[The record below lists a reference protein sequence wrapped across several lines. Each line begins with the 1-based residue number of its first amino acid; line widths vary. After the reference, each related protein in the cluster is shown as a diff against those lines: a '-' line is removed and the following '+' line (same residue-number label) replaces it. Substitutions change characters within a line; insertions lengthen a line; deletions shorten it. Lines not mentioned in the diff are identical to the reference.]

1 MILTDYYKFEKLPG
15 TKSKH
20 RVDCT
25 ASTRSYP
32 EFEALR
38 NKAAE
43 LFVYIGDVPDRFGG
57 NIHRKADKAITK
69 VKNISSI
76 YVPDVTAGLA
86 YGDIRGTQD
95 AVLIINDPE
104 YTVVEVFIAR
114 GYRNNRLNL
123 WQNLSD
129 GAYDE
134 EIADLRA
141 RATAEMVE
149 FPSSL

>member
-20 RVDCT
+20 RIDCT
-25 ASTRSYP
+25 ASTKSYP
-32 EFEALR
+32 EFEGLR
-38 NKAAE
+38 NKAGE

-57 NIHRKADKAITK
+57 NIHRKADKALTK

-95 AVLIINDPE
+95 AVLIVNNSD
-104 YTVVEVFIAR
+104 YSVVEVFIAR

-123 WQNLSD
+123 WQNLFD
-129 GAYDE
+129 GVYSE
-134 EIADLRA
+134 EMQELRT
-141 RATAEMVE
+141 RAAAEMRE

>member
-32 EFEALR
+32 EFETLR
-38 NKAAE
+38 NKTAE

-57 NIHRKADKAITK
+57 NIRRKADKAITK

-76 YVPDVTAGLA
+76 YVPDATAGLA

-95 AVLIINDPE
+95 AVLIVNNAK

-134 EIADLRA
+134 EMADLRK
-141 RATAEMVE
+141 RAIIEMVE